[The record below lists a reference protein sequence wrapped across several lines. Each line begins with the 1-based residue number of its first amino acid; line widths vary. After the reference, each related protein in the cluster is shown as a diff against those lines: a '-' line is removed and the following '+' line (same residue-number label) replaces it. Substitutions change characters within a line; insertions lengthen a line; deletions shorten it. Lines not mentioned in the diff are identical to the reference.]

1 MKLIHHISYR
11 MLIALT
17 LVLSVWAAFFYT
29 AIMDEVN
36 DEVDDSLEDY
46 ADIIIRRSLGGDELP
61 QDKNTN
67 NQYYLT
73 LISASEAAATPIIS
87 YKDSMV
93 YIQEK
98 KETEPARVLDI
109 VYRDSLDRYLKLTVL
124 TPAIEKHDLIEELRN
139 WLLFLYATL
148 LVVLIGCNVW
158 LFKKSLKPFYT
169 LMRWID
175 RYKLGSSHEPLN
187 NLTNVTE
194 FKRLNEAV
202 IRSFER
208 NEKLFEK
215 QKQFIGDVSHEVQT
229 PLAITIGRLEM
240 LMEDETMN
248 ERQLEELYK
257 AHRDLEY
264 LTNLNKSL
272 LLLAKIDNSQFTDLK
287 LINMGELL
295 SQYLPDY
302 QEIYSLKEIDVKV
315 EKKSDFTVYMSET
328 LASVLLTNLLKN
340 SFVHTPEHGA
350 IHINIDQNIIVFS
363 NTAEEGALDG
373 DKIFRRFYKR
383 EGKGSSSGLGL
394 AIAMSISK
402 QYNLRL
408 SYSYQSGF
416 HRFRLERI

>member
-1 MKLIHHISYR
+1 
-11 MLIALT
+11 
-17 LVLSVWAAFFYT
+17 
-29 AIMDEVN
+29 
-36 DEVDDSLEDY
+36 
-46 ADIIIRRSLGGDELP
+46 
-61 QDKNTN
+61 
-67 NQYYLT
+67 
-73 LISASEAAATPIIS
+73 
-87 YKDSMV
+87 
-93 YIQEK
+93 
-98 KETEPARVLDI
+98 
-109 VYRDSLDRYLKLTVL
+109 
-124 TPAIEKHDLIEELRN
+124 
-139 WLLFLYATL
+139 
-148 LVVLIGCNVW
+148 
-158 LFKKSLKPFYT
+158 
-169 LMRWID
+169 MRWID

-187 NLTNVTE
+187 NHTNVTE

-350 IHINIDQNIIVFS
+350 IHINIDQNSIVFS

>member
-17 LVLSVWAAFFYT
+17 LVLSVWAVFFYT

-93 YIQEK
+93 YIHEK
-98 KETEPARVLDI
+98 GETEPARVLDI

-158 LFKKSLKPFYT
+158 LFTKSLKPFYT

-175 RYKLGSSHEPLN
+175 KYKLGSSHEPLN
-187 NLTNVTE
+187 NHTNVTE

-340 SFVHTPEHGA
+340 SFVHTLEHGA
-350 IHINIDQNIIVFS
+350 IHINIDQYSIVFS